1 MYVAGINNG
10 ALNALRILQGVD
22 RARDEN
28 TNRLSSGL
36 RIREA
41 SDNSAIWSIATTM
54 QAQSSTTRTIADGL
68 NMTVGVLDVA
78 ATAAQKVLPMLEKF
92 RDLMVAGKN
101 ETGAARQTIQNEMD
115 QLKSQMVSVIKS
127 ASFNGVNLL
136 FHKQGESYDL
146 TAVTGLNDSGTA
158 TSQTLNTQGLTLI
171 DEVNTNGIMSRQ
183 YNLGSNTFRKLFD
196 DYGGTA
202 FRIGLY
208 QNATT
213 PATGFAYD
221 GALAATNSMISQV
234 TSVAAT
240 LGSMKS
246 SFESQQN
253 FLRTLADVQTVA
265 VGRMIDANMM
275 EEQARSK
282 SLEAREKL
290 AIEGLSIANARHS
303 LVLQLFA
310 SSSRS

>member
-1 MYVAGINNG
+1 MYIAGMSNG
-10 ALNALRILQGVD
+10 AMNALRILSGVD
-22 RARDEN
+22 RSRDEN

-41 SDNSAIWSIATTM
+41 ADNSAIWSIATTM

-68 NMTVGVLDVA
+68 NLTVGALDVA
-78 ATAAQKVLPMLEKF
+78 TAATQRVLPLLEKF

-101 ETGAARQTIQNEMD
+101 ETGVARQTMQNEMD
-115 QLKSQMVSVIKS
+115 QLKSQMVSVIKG

-136 FHKQGESYDL
+136 YHAQGDSYDL
-146 TAVTGLNDSGTA
+146 TAVTGLDGSGTA
-158 TSQTLNTQGLTLI
+158 TSQTINTQGLTLI
-171 DEVNTNGIMSRQ
+171 DEVNTNGILSRQ
-183 YNLGSNTFRKLFD
+183 YNLGSNTIRKLFD
-196 DYGGTA
+196 DYGGNA
-202 FRIGLY
+202 YRIGLY

-221 GALAATNSMISQV
+221 GALAVTNQMINQV

-246 SFESQQN
+246 NFESQQT
-253 FLRTLADVQTVA
+253 FLRTLADVQTTA
-265 VGRMIDANMM
+265 VGRMVDANMM

-282 SLEAREKL
+282 SLEVREKL
-290 AIEGLSIANARHS
+290 AVEALSIANARHR
-303 LVLQLFA
+303 LVLQLFST
-310 SSSRS
+310 SSGA